1 MGTVAIRLI
10 VPFILSF
17 LGGSGGSALARCL
30 LRNKPA
36 GGPLPARPNNVLI
49 FRHLSLITAVS
60 NALNLE
66 SCRISYSYSAICG
79 TRTRSICAFEYEYHF
94 IEYEYDGSSGFGGV
108 RRVVPPLTLIVILT
122 LFTISIGCSQSS
134 PPSSQSPS
142 GLSDENTKNQTVVVD
157 RLNRTIRFTKAP
169 RRIVSLLPSTT
180 ELMFAIGAG
189 HQMVGSTDHCNYPVA
204 AMTLT
209 RIGGGMLHDI
219 SRETI
224 LSLNPDLILCK
235 WDSQQPLIEPFDR
248 LNIPVVAVGS
258 DSLAELIGEAT
269 LLGRVTGHEAE
280 ASSLIENMKRRL
292 VALTSLVDS
301 IPMERRRRTFYE
313 VWDEPLM
320 TAGPKSFIGELMEM
334 GGMKNIFSD
343 TLVGYPKISEEVV
356 LDRDP
361 EVILAPSTH
370 RSKVSLEILAKRQGW
385 DRITAVRDRQVFLID
400 GDQVS
405 RCGPRM
411 LDALEEMI
419 RAVYPDQLPKVG
431 AREQPGE
438 GADR

>member
-1 MGTVAIRLI
+1 MCILKLAFLFALNV
-10 VPFILSF
+10 ILSF
-17 LGGSGGSALARCL
+17 LTLLGERHLRVPRLCLGTHCLAGSACRIAKHSRCISRRGRASGAVRSQAEPRNEKHNWWRLARSVSL
-30 LRNKPA
+30 LA
-36 GGPLPARPNNVLI
+36 
-49 FRHLSLITAVS
+49 
-60 NALNLE
+60 
-66 SCRISYSYSAICG
+66 IS
-79 TRTRSICAFEYEYHF
+79 
-94 IEYEYDGSSGFGGV
+94 
-108 RRVVPPLTLIVILT
+108 
-122 LFTISIGCSQSS
+122 ISIGCNQSH
-134 PPSSQSPS
+134 PPSAPASSVIF
-142 GLSDENTKNQTVVVD
+142 DENIKDQTVVVD
-157 RLNRTIRFTKAP
+157 RLNRTIRFTKVP

-204 AMTLT
+204 AKKLT

-248 LNIPVVAVGS
+248 LNIPVVSVGS
-258 DSLAELIGEAT
+258 DSLTELIGEAT

-419 RAVYPDQLPKVG
+419 RAVYPDMLPKVG

>member
-1 MGTVAIRLI
+1 MCILKLAFLFALNV
-10 VPFILSF
+10 ILSF
-17 LGGSGGSALARCL
+17 LTLLGERHLRVPRLYLGTHCLAGSA
-30 LRNKPA
+30 
-36 GGPLPARPNNVLI
+36 
-49 FRHLSLITAVS
+49 
-60 NALNLE
+60 
-66 SCRISYSYSAICG
+66 CRIAKHSRFICIARRGRASGAVRSHAEPGNEKHDGWRSA
-79 TRTRSICAFEYEYHF
+79 RSV
-94 IEYEYDGSSGFGGV
+94 S
-108 RRVVPPLTLIVILT
+108 
-122 LFTISIGCSQSS
+122 LFAISISIGCNQSHLPSS
-134 PPSSQSPS
+134 PASS

-204 AMTLT
+204 AMPLT

-235 WDSQQPLIEPFDR
+235 WDSQQPLIESFDR

-419 RAVYPDQLPKVG
+419 RAVYPDMLPKVG

>member
-1 MGTVAIRLI
+1 
-10 VPFILSF
+10 
-17 LGGSGGSALARCL
+17 
-30 LRNKPA
+30 
-36 GGPLPARPNNVLI
+36 
-49 FRHLSLITAVS
+49 
-60 NALNLE
+60 
-66 SCRISYSYSAICG
+66 
-79 TRTRSICAFEYEYHF
+79 
-94 IEYEYDGSSGFGGV
+94 
-108 RRVVPPLTLIVILT
+108 
-122 LFTISIGCSQSS
+122 
-134 PPSSQSPS
+134 
-142 GLSDENTKNQTVVVD
+142 
-157 RLNRTIRFTKAP
+157 
-169 RRIVSLLPSTT
+169 
-180 ELMFAIGAG
+180 
-189 HQMVGSTDHCNYPVA
+189 
-204 AMTLT
+204 
-209 RIGGGMLHDI
+209 MLHDI

-248 LNIPVVAVGS
+248 LKIPVVSVGS
-258 DSLAELIGEAT
+258 DSLTELIGEAT

-361 EVILAPSTH
+361 EVILAPSSH

-419 RAVYPDQLPKVG
+419 RAVYPDMLPKVG
-431 AREQPGE
+431 AREQTGE